1 MSTRSRGACGTRRH
15 AQTGFSGSS
24 DSTCVGAPARCGR
37 CDAES
42 LSAAAFFLS
51 QERSKSATS
60 PAPLG
65 LRRLMTKVPCG
76 LHRKSKAKF
85 APHPRTCTRASSRP
99 PRFRGMPCLQLLT
112 ASGPAASVPS
122 RLPMPHSRATTT
134 AHACSSG
141 PGPARRAASES
152 AKLRE
157 YDIGTERYL
166 APEMTKNEPCVSA
179 HAE

>member
-1 MSTRSRGACGTRRH
+1 M
-15 AQTGFSGSS
+15 
-24 DSTCVGAPARCGR
+24 
-37 CDAES
+37 
-42 LSAAAFFLS
+42 
-51 QERSKSATS
+51 
-60 PAPLG
+60 
-65 LRRLMTKVPCG
+65 KVLCG
-76 LHRKSKAKF
+76 LHRRSKGQIR
-85 APHPRTCTRASSRP
+85 APSTRMHAHAHERP
-99 PRFRGMPCLQLLT
+99 PARAGRHAMPP
-112 ASGPAASVPS
+112 APNGGPAASVPS

>member
-1 MSTRSRGACGTRRH
+1 
-15 AQTGFSGSS
+15 
-24 DSTCVGAPARCGR
+24 
-37 CDAES
+37 
-42 LSAAAFFLS
+42 
-51 QERSKSATS
+51 
-60 PAPLG
+60 
-65 LRRLMTKVPCG
+65 MTKVPSG
-76 LHRKSKAKF
+76 LHRKSKAIF

-134 AHACSSG
+134 AHGCSSG
-141 PGPARRAASES
+141 PAPARRAASDS

>member
-1 MSTRSRGACGTRRH
+1 MRPPSQIKSQIRAPSTHIHTS
-15 AQTGFSGSS
+15 
-24 DSTCVGAPARCGR
+24 VLPPA
-37 CDAES
+37 
-42 LSAAAFFLS
+42 
-51 QERSKSATS
+51 
-60 PAPLG
+60 
-65 LRRLMTKVPCG
+65 KVP
-76 LHRKSKAKF
+76 LNAM
-85 APHPRTCTRASSRP
+85 P
-99 PRFRGMPCLQLLT
+99 PALT

-134 AHACSSG
+134 AHGCSSG
-141 PGPARRAASES
+141 PAPARRAASDS